1 MKRRSDDSIDPLDL
15 LLDTVCNLFAVMIF
29 IAIFAAILVEPPS
42 PDTTATEG
50 VSIAVIDETEDP
62 VPERLISVPDPA
74 LAEADLKL
82 RLAEDELAQR
92 LATIERLESSIQA
105 LASGTRSDEELA
117 RDSDARIQSLQTEI
131 EATRSIMKVPMRTPR
146 EAARADA
153 IPTSIFLID
162 GGVFLPNDF
171 RGWKDETHP
180 SNEWMKYM
188 GKSRL
193 APDFLLPKRS
203 DVIQRDDG
211 SVLRR
216 LHFRPDAG
224 IPANSPMSLR
234 DDPTWRSQ
242 IGGLIPGKHLIYI
255 NVLPDSFE
263 EFGVVR
269 SELARLGFD
278 YNVSITLQ
286 DPPLLDETWVIGI
299 PTGQ

>member
-1 MKRRSDDSIDPLDL
+1 MKRRSDESIDPLDL

-50 VSIAVIDETEDP
+50 VSIAVTDETEAP
-62 VPERLISVPDPA
+62 APERLISVPDPA

-82 RLAEDELAQR
+82 RLAENELTER

-131 EATRSIMKVPMRTPR
+131 EATRSITKVPMRTPR

-203 DVIQRDDG
+203 DVIQRE
-211 SVLRR
+211 
-216 LHFRPDAG
+216 
-224 IPANSPMSLR
+224 
-234 DDPTWRSQ
+234 
-242 IGGLIPGKHLIYI
+242 IGRAH
-255 NVLPDSFE
+255 V
-263 EFGVVR
+263 
-269 SELARLGFD
+269 
-278 YNVSITLQ
+278 
-286 DPPLLDETWVIGI
+286 
-299 PTGQ
+299 